1 MFSAVLR
8 RIQQKINKE
17 MYQLTQHAIKE
28 LNDDDFFVED
38 IERGILSGRITERQ
52 KDMVTGEWKYVIIGN
67 STQKTKKIGIVVKEK
82 KNVIIITVF
91 WEV

>member
-1 MFSAVLR
+1 MFSAALK

-17 MYQLTQHAIKE
+17 MYQLTQHAINE

-52 KDMVTGEWKYVIIGN
+52 LEIATGEWKYVIIGN
-67 STQKTKKIGIVVKEK
+67 STQKNKQIGVVVKEK
-82 KNVIIITVF
+82 KKVIIITVF